1 MTAPDSPNAP
11 PESQGADTAP
21 AGPAIDLKDRSVYGE
36 WTSDTIRYRDLD
48 PNSHVNNG
56 AINEFFEDGRV
67 QFRVAHMAELD
78 EKILTGFAMVRF
90 TATYHALLYFPGTV
104 DVGTAVMRIG
114 RSSFDLGQGV
124 FRGDG
129 GGGGDGGNGGG
140 GDGGDECIATAE
152 VVSVFFD
159 PATGKS
165 VPLPD
170 ALREV
175 LTKAMAKG

>member
-129 GGGGDGGNGGG
+129 G
-140 GDGGDECIATAE
+140 DECIATAE

>member
-1 MTAPDSPNAP
+1 MTTPDAPPDSAPDSPN
-11 PESQGADTAP
+11 SQGADTAP
-21 AGPAIDLKDRSVYGE
+21 AEPAIDLKDRSVYGD

-67 QFRVAHMAELD
+67 QFRVARMAELD

-104 DVGTAVMRIG
+104 DVGTAVTRIG
-114 RSSFDLGQGV
+114 RSSFDLSQGV

-129 GGGGDGGNGGG
+129 GAGGEGGA
-140 GDGGDECIATAE
+140 ECIATAE

-170 ALREV
+170 ALREI